1 MSVLTRI
8 CALFSLLGVC
18 SIASADDWA
27 KKMFTETS
35 HDFRTVG
42 RGTKQEFH
50 FELKN
55 VYQEDVHIA
64 SVRTSCG
71 CTTPT
76 VTKDTL
82 KSYETGAV
90 VAKFNTDTHI
100 GQKSAVVT
108 VVFDKPFYS
117 EVQLTV
123 RGYIR
128 TDITFQPEEVNF
140 GETSEGEVKEQ
151 DVLISRMG
159 TSNWEITDVRS
170 HCKDLSVRLDPPQRM
185 PGKVQYLMHVTSKG
199 TLSAGDI
206 HERLTLVTND
216 PQFPT
221 IEMSVG
227 GRVRPSLELSPAAV
241 GLGDLQ
247 PGQSVEKRLVIR
259 ADQEFEISE
268 IRCGDQRFTFDKPEG
283 KKKLHFV
290 KMTFVADDNPAQIA
304 QKVRIV
310 SDLNDGKFAECIVS
324 GAIKR

>member
-1 MSVLTRI
+1 MSALTRI
-8 CALFSLLGVC
+8 CCLVCLFGSSVV
-18 SIASADDWA
+18 ASADDWA
-27 KKMFTETS
+27 KKMFTETT

-55 VYQEDVHIA
+55 IYQEDVHIA

-76 VTKDTL
+76 VTKETL

-140 GETSEGEVKEQ
+140 GETAEGEAKEQ
-151 DVLISRMG
+151 TVMISHVG
-159 TSNWEITDVRS
+159 SSNWEITDVRS
-170 HCKDLSVRLDPPQRM
+170 HCNDLSVRLEPAQRM
-185 PGKVQYLMHVTSKG
+185 PGKVQYVMHVSSKG
-199 TLSAGDI
+199 TMSPGDI

-216 PQFPT
+216 PRFPT

-241 GLGDLQ
+241 GLGDMK
-247 PGQSVEKRLVIR
+247 PGQTIEKRLVVR

-268 IRCGDQRFTFDKPEG
+268 IRCGDGRFKFEKPEG
-283 KKKLHFV
+283 KKKMHFV
-290 KMTFVADDNPAQIA
+290 KMTFVADENVAPIA

-310 SDLNDGKFAECIVS
+310 SDLNEGKFAECIVS
-324 GAIKR
+324 GTIKR